1 MRLLL
6 DEMHAPAI
14 AAVLAEVGFDVVA
27 VAAEPSLRGSPDAD
41 LLDLATAAGQ
51 ALVTENVA
59 DDSVL
64 AASRA
69 VDGEPHAGL
78 IFTNPSRFNRA
89 ALAYPGD
96 LIAALRTFLD
106 APPVSGDSWIWWLQ
120 RAAGPSP
127 FSGGSVS
134 GRRGAA

>member
-14 AAVLAEVGFDVVA
+14 AAGLAEAGFDVVA

-41 LLDLATAAGQ
+41 LLDHATAAGR
-51 ALVTENVA
+51 ALVTENVSA
-59 DDSVL
+59 YAVL

-69 VDGEPHAGL
+69 VAAEPHAGL
-78 IFTNPSRFNRA
+78 IFTNPTRFNRA

-106 APPVSGDSWIWWLQ
+106 NPPVSGESWIWWLSVAPTPSTSARTMQ
-120 RAAGPSP
+120 RRPRA
-127 FSGGSVS
+127 
-134 GRRGAA
+134 